1 MLFDTRALR
10 QWNAAK
16 LRALARYAL
25 RRAGEDRLPQVA
37 GSLTFTTVLSLVPI
51 LTVAFALFTAFPMF
65 KSFRADIEG
74 YMFSNLVPGS
84 ISRPILTYL
93 NQFSS
98 NAKGLTAAGL
108 IGLVVTSVMT
118 MLTVENALNAIW
130 RVRHRRPLAQR
141 VLVFW
146 ALMTFAP
153 VLIGASLSVSSYLV
167 SISAGYVHKLPFGL
181 GVVVGLIPIL
191 LSAIAFAMLYVF
203 VPNTNVE
210 RRDAFIA
217 GLIAAAAFEIAKR
230 VFGAYVA
237 HIPTYTAVYGAFA
250 TLPIFLTWIYMSW
263 LVTLL
268 GATIASTLPV
278 IRQGYWQRRTF
289 PGSEFFDALG
299 VLLLLYRAREQA
311 PRTVAERDV
320 GRRLQLEADYLV
332 DLLTKLKALHLIGKL
347 QQDRGEVHWALL
359 CDAHTTTLRP
369 LYEKLVLNLPRL
381 SRTAL
386 ARHLG
391 DTHALV
397 SQLRNPALD
406 ATLESIFTAGERG
419 VAAAAQAA
427 GAPVPASAMP
437 AAASAGA

>member
-1 MLFDTRALR
+1 MLFDLRALR
-10 QWNAAK
+10 QWNNAK
-16 LRALARYAL
+16 LRALSRYAL

-37 GSLTFTTVLSLVPI
+37 GSLTFTTVLSVVPI

-74 YMFSNLVPGS
+74 YMFSNLVPGN

-93 NQFSS
+93 NQFST

-130 RVRHRRPLAQR
+130 RVRQRRPLAQR

-146 ALMTFAP
+146 ALVTFGP
-153 VLIGASLSVSSYLV
+153 VLIGASLSVSSYMV

-181 GVVVGLIPIL
+181 GVIVGVVPIL

-203 VPNTNVE
+203 VPNTYVA
-210 RRDAFIA
+210 RRDAFLA
-217 GLIAAAAFEIAKR
+217 GLIAAVAFEVAKR
-230 VFGAYVA
+230 IFGSYVA

-250 TLPIFLTWIYMSW
+250 TLPIFLTWIYVSW

-268 GATIASTLPV
+268 GATIASTLPI

-311 PRTVAERDV
+311 PRTVAELEI
-320 GRRLQLEADYLV
+320 GRRLQLEAEYLA
-332 DLLTKLKALHLIGKL
+332 DLLTKLKALHLVGKL
-347 QQDRGEVHWALL
+347 QQERSEAHWALL

-381 SRTAL
+381 PRTSL
-386 ARHLG
+386 ARLLG
-391 DTHALV
+391 DTQALAA
-397 SQLRNPALD
+397 QLHNPALD
-406 ATLESIFTAGERG
+406 STLESVFATGERG
-419 VAAAAQAA
+419 VAAASQAA
-427 GAPVPASAMP
+427 APAKMSPVPA
-437 AAASAGA
+437 AARA